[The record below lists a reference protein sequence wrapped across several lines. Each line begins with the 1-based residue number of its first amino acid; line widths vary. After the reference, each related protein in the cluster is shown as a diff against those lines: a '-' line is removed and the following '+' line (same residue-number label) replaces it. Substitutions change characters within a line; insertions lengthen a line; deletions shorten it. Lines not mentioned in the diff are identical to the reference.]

1 MAYDEN
7 FYRMYR
13 EYLQEQTVRTNHDRV
28 FSIFA
33 SLLFP
38 VLPRVMDLGC
48 GIGEY
53 PTYDRC
59 HSAYV
64 GIDLNNVGSLPN
76 FVQADYT
83 ALDFGQHLQFEPNT
97 FTSLFS
103 IECCQTAEK
112 KYDLYNRIFSTFP
125 TVKYGLVGGF
135 FYESRRNKETVSETG
150 ELISYQTIED
160 PALHISN
167 LFTELRTHLRVPS
180 KMFGDD
186 VVEVWKILRRK

>member
-1 MAYDEN
+1 MSYDEK

-13 EYLQEQTVRTNHDRV
+13 EYLQEQAVRANHDYM
-28 FSIFA
+28 FA
-33 SLLFP
+33 LFAKLLFP
-38 VLPRVMDLGC
+38 VLPGVMDLGC

-53 PTYDRC
+53 ATFDRC

-64 GIDLNNVGSLPN
+64 GIDLNNASSLPS

-83 ALDFGQHLQFEPNT
+83 ALDFGQRLNFLPNA

-103 IECCQTAEK
+103 IECCNPAEK
-112 KYDLYNRIFSTFP
+112 KYALYDRIFSAFP
-125 TVKYGLVGGF
+125 TVKYGLTGGF

-150 ELISYQTIED
+150 ELVSYQTIED
-160 PALHISN
+160 PSLHISK
-167 LFTELRTHLRVPS
+167 LFTELRVHLRTPS

-186 VVEVWKILRRK
+186 VVEVWKILVRK